1 MQMLI
6 FIWRSVFVCT
16 RCLEWMLLRITR
28 ICCFTKFHF
37 TFKRFVLQINSG
49 ISCTAE
55 VKVNK
60 GLFAGEILS
69 SVTNST
75 CNCSAQNLGLK
86 ITNHRCGSFLNMFCP
101 DAPMLLV
108 GCEKLCYLLF
118 SISLVIG
125 QFSSNWPSSSSHTV
139 SLWRFQSTVIEN

>member
-1 MQMLI
+1 
-6 FIWRSVFVCT
+6 
-16 RCLEWMLLRITR
+16 MLLRITK

-75 CNCSAQNLGLK
+75 CKSSAQNLGLK
-86 ITNHRCGSFLNMFCP
+86 ITNHRRGSFLSSQRSRIQVSLHMFCP
-101 DAPMLLV
+101 DAPTLLV

-139 SLWRFQSTVIEN
+139 SLYEMAISIYGN